1 MPVRVPVSL
10 PAVESLKDE
19 NIFVIDEQRA
29 SSQDIRPLKIAI
41 LNLMPLKIMTET
53 DLLRLLSNT
62 PLQIELDLI
71 EPDGHVCKNTPRE
84 HIEMFYKK
92 FADIRHNNY
101 DGFIVTGAPVEKVDF
116 EDVDYWDELCDI
128 FAWAKTHVTS
138 TLYICW
144 ASLAG
149 LYYRYGIPKYVLNRK
164 ISGVFKHHI
173 SDPKN
178 PIFRGF
184 DDEFYVPHSRFST
197 LKREDI
203 EKHPE
208 LQIIAESDESGI
220 YMVMGRNGREFYI
233 TGHSEYSPMTLDFE
247 YRRDLEKGMNPHVPD
262 NYYEDND
269 PTKRP
274 IVRWRSHANLL
285 FTNWLNYFVYQETP
299 YDIGNIK

>member
-1 MPVRVPVSL
+1 M
-10 PAVESLKDE
+10 
-19 NIFVIDEQRA
+19 
-29 SSQDIRPLKIAI
+29 
-41 LNLMPLKIMTET
+41 
-53 DLLRLLSNT
+53 
-62 PLQIELDLI
+62 
-71 EPDGHVCKNTPRE
+71 
-84 HIEMFYKK
+84 
-92 FADIRHNNY
+92 
-101 DGFIVTGAPVEKVDF
+101 
-116 EDVDYWDELCDI
+116 
-128 FAWAKTHVTS
+128 
-138 TLYICW
+138 
-144 ASLAG
+144 
-149 LYYRYGIPKYVLNRK
+149 LNRK

-247 YRRDLEKGMNPHVPD
+247 YHRDLEKGMNPHVPD

-299 YDIGNIK
+299 YDIGSIK